1 MNRPPSALRFA
12 IPRSLPATQRQ
23 RYPYEKQSH
32 VTKKD
37 HLVKMVHAAWN
48 FRLCGPNANP
58 DEQPFSIFLE
68 LGSPTQWA
76 YSSSTIIRGS

>member
-1 MNRPPSALRFA
+1 
-12 IPRSLPATQRQ
+12 
-23 RYPYEKQSH
+23 

-37 HLVKMVHAAWN
+37 RLVKMVHAAWN

-76 YSSSTIIRGS
+76 